1 MACVNRARLGRGKP
15 EEVTLSEL
23 GVKLSELR
31 EEPSGRLALL
41 SVVKFLKTLS
51 TCPGLL
57 CVASLGCHS
66 PTLDPGV
73 WKIWL
78 SPLLARVTLS
88 LRGLTYAVVVPLP
101 ACSQGF
107 SFIFNIS
114 TGPGRRGKACK
125 RKVCFGKSW
134 WSFGHLGRTVATV
147 CFLQLLSG
155 VSGPPSCPHLGYLA
169 CFPLSP
175 IS

>member
-31 EEPSGRLALL
+31 EEPSGLLSLL

-114 TGPGRRGKACK
+114 TGPGRRGRHAKGRFVLERA
-125 RKVCFGKSW
+125 GGPLATWEGLWPQSASS
-134 WSFGHLGRTVATV
+134 SFSQGSLDLPPAPTLGTLPA
-147 CFLQLLSG
+147 FL
-155 VSGPPSCPHLGYLA
+155 
-169 CFPLSP
+169 
-175 IS
+175 